1 MSDRLLRV
9 NAYTTLDLA
18 DIRARGHEFDVDTL
32 GVVNVTAPRKNPDHV
47 SLQLEVD
54 HTNVE
59 GLPAHADE
67 VTLSVSEAR
76 TIAEDLESYADRV
89 ENAQSSSSD
98 DS

>member
-18 DIRARGHEFDVDTL
+18 DVRARGHDFDVDTL

-47 SLQLEVD
+47 TLQVEID

-59 GLPAHADE
+59 MLPAHADE

-76 TIAEDLESYADRV
+76 TIAEDLHSYADRV
-89 ENAQSSSSD
+89 ENAQSPDSD
-98 DS
+98 DA

>member
-18 DIRARGHEFDVDTL
+18 DVRARGDDFDVNTL

-47 SLQLEVD
+47 TLQVEID
-54 HTNVE
+54 HTTVE
-59 GLPAHADE
+59 MLPAHADE

-76 TIAEDLESYADRV
+76 TIADDLHSYADRV
-89 ENAQSSSSD
+89 ENAQSSGSD
-98 DS
+98 DT